1 MSTSS
6 LFHERTFRIRH
17 YECDAYGHVN
27 NANYVRYMQE
37 AAFDASAAI
46 GYDFNRYIEMNC
58 LWLIRETDIEY
69 LRPLKYGDSVRVKT
83 WVDDFRRVR
92 SRRMYE
98 LYSLNDGELAAR
110 ANTDWVFI
118 DTKTNRPATIPDEM
132 IRAFLPAH
140 DSKDAPPR
148 QKFPV
153 APPPPP
159 GVFKMYMKVPW
170 RDVDTAGHVNNAM
183 YLSYISDCGMA
194 VAAHFGWTIQK
205 MWGAG
210 FGIIVR
216 RHQIEY
222 LREAFMDD
230 DLEIATYLSDLKR
243 ATAIRHYTITRVK
256 DNELLTRVRT
266 LYVWIDPK
274 TGSVKRMP
282 EEFLRDFEGNVA
294 K

>member
-1 MSTSS
+1 MPPII
-6 LFHERTFRIRH
+6 HERTFRIRH

-37 AAFDASAAI
+37 AAFGASAAA
-46 GYDFNRYIEMNC
+46 GYDLHRYHEMNR

-98 LYSLNDGELAAR
+98 LYSVKDNELVAR

-118 DTKTNRPATIPDEM
+118 DTKTNRPVTIPDEM
-132 IRAFLPAH
+132 IRAFIPNH

-148 QKFPV
+148 EKFPA

-159 GVFKMYMKVPW
+159 GVFKMPLRVSW
-170 RDVDTAGHVNNAM
+170 RDIDTAGHVNNAM
-183 YLSYISDCGMA
+183 YLEYVSQCGME
-194 VAAHFGWTIQK
+194 VAAAFGWK
-205 MWGAG
+205 LNRMWEAG

-222 LREAFMDD
+222 LQQAVMDD
-230 DLEIATYLSDLKR
+230 DLEIATYLSDIKR
-243 ATAIRHYTITRVK
+243 ATALRHYTLTRVK
-256 DNELLTRVRT
+256 DNELLARVRT